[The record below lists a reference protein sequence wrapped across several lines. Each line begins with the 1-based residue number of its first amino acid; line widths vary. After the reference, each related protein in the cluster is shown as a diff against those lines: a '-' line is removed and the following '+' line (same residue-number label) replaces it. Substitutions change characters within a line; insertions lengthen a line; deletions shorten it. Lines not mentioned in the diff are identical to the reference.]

1 MYKNNIYV
9 VFLLYKNNKMNNYF
23 EISARLT
30 EATSIQIIRYLY
42 RIIDWNQRLIGI
54 LGARGT
60 GKTTLLLQRLKM
72 QYPSNREALYLSLDR
87 LVLLNYSLYELA
99 DRFYKQGGNIL
110 FLDEVHKYP
119 NWAVEIKSIYD
130 DFPSLQIVF
139 SGSSALLLQQAEA
152 DLSRRASM
160 YRLHN
165 LSLREFVL
173 FKTGIE
179 IQPVALEQIL
189 ENHSVPAGAINQ
201 ATRILPLFGE
211 YLKAG
216 AYPYYFE
223 NPALF
228 HDRLMATVKTII
240 ESDLMALSTFSY
252 SSIVAMQ
259 KILALIAE
267 SVPFK
272 PNISELS
279 RKSGVARDILLKMID
294 LLVRA
299 DLLMMLRQD
308 SSPTG
313 YLTKPEKLYL
323 FNPALAWALSI
334 NREPK
339 PGALRET
346 FFLNQLV
353 CHHRVTLPKTG
364 DFLVNNEFTF
374 EVGGPKKTK
383 RQIINTPNSFVV
395 QDNIETGF
403 GQTIPLWLFGF
414 LY

>member
-1 MYKNNIYV
+1 M
-9 VFLLYKNNKMNNYF
+9 NKYF
-23 EISARLT
+23 EISERLIQ
-30 EATSIQIIRYLY
+30 ATTTNIVRYLY
-42 RIIDWNQRLIGI
+42 GIIDWDQRLIGI

-60 GKTTLLLQRLKM
+60 GKTTMMLQRLKM
-72 QYPSNREALYLSLDR
+72 QDAKSHEALYVSLDK
-87 LVLLNYSLYELA
+87 LVLLNESLYELT
-99 DRFYKQGGNIL
+99 DLFYKQGGKTL

-119 NWAVEIKSIYD
+119 RWSLELKSIYD
-130 DFPSLQIVF
+130 DFPGLQVIF

-160 YRLHN
+160 YHLHN
-165 LSLREFVL
+165 LSYREFIH
-173 FKTGIE
+173 FKTGTSI
-179 IQPVALEQIL
+179 PTLNLGQIM
-189 ENHSVPAGAINQ
+189 EDPARHAASINNRMR
-201 ATRILPLFGE
+201 ALPLFAA

-223 NPALF
+223 NPPLF
-228 HDRLMATVKTII
+228 HDRLMVTVKTII
-240 ESDLMALSTFSY
+240 ESDLMALSSFSY

-259 KILALIAE
+259 KILAMVAG

-299 DLLMMLRQD
+299 DLLILLRQN

-323 FNPALAWALSI
+323 HNTSLAWALSV
-334 NREPK
+334 NREPET
-339 PGALRET
+339 GALRET
-346 FFLNQLV
+346 FFLNQLS
-353 CHHRVTLPKTG
+353 CKHQITLPKNG
-364 DFLVNNEFTF
+364 DFLIDNKFTF
-374 EVGGPKKTK
+374 EIGGPNKTN
-383 RQIINTPNSFVV
+383 RQIKETPNSFVV
-395 QDNIETGF
+395 QDNIETGS

>member
-1 MYKNNIYV
+1 
-9 VFLLYKNNKMNNYF
+9 MNNYF
-23 EISARLT
+23 EISARLI
-30 EATSIQIIRYLY
+30 EATSIQIVRYLY
-42 RIIDWNQRLIGI
+42 HAIDWNQRLIGI

-60 GKTTLLLQRLKM
+60 GKTTLMLQRLKM
-72 QYPSNREALYLSLDR
+72 HFPSTREALYLSLDR
-87 LVLLNYSLYELA
+87 LVMLNYSLYEMA
-99 DRFYKQGGNIL
+99 DQFYKLGGKIL
-110 FLDEVHKYP
+110 FIDEVHKYP
-119 NWAVEIKSIYD
+119 NWAIEIKSIYD

-160 YRLHN
+160 YHLHN

-179 IQPVALEQIL
+179 IQPVSLDQIM
-189 ENHSVPAGAINQ
+189 ENHPGHAIAINQ
-201 ATRILPLFGE
+201 TTRILPLFAE

-223 NPALF
+223 NPLLF
-228 HDRLMATVKTII
+228 HDRLLATVKTII
-240 ESDLMALSTFSY
+240 ESDLMALSPFSY

-323 FNPALAWALSI
+323 HNTSLAWALSI
-334 NREPK
+334 NREPET
-339 PGALRET
+339 GALRET
-346 FFLNQLV
+346 FFLNQLS
-353 CHHRVTLPKTG
+353 CRHRITLPKKG
-364 DFLVNNEFTF
+364 DFLVDNNFTF
-374 EVGGPKKTK
+374 EIGGPNKTK
-383 RQIINTPNSFVV
+383 RQIKDIPNSFVV

>member
-1 MYKNNIYV
+1 
-9 VFLLYKNNKMNNYF
+9 MNNYF
-23 EISARLT
+23 EISARLI
-30 EATSIQIIRYLY
+30 EATSIQIVRYLY
-42 RIIDWNQRLIGI
+42 HVIDWNQRLIGI

-60 GKTTLLLQRLKM
+60 GKTTLMLQRLKM
-72 QYPSNREALYLSLDR
+72 HFPSNREALYLSLDR
-87 LVLLNYSLYELA
+87 LVMLNYSLYEMA
-99 DRFYKQGGNIL
+99 DQFYKLGGKIL
-110 FLDEVHKYP
+110 FIDEVHKYP
-119 NWAVEIKSIYD
+119 NWAIEIKSIYD

-160 YRLHN
+160 YHLHN

-179 IQPVALEQIL
+179 IQPVSLDQIM
-189 ENHSVPAGAINQ
+189 ENHLSHAIAINQ
-201 ATRILPLFGE
+201 TTRILPLFAE

-223 NPALF
+223 NPLLF
-228 HDRLMATVKTII
+228 HDRLLATVKTII
-240 ESDLMALSTFSY
+240 ESDLMALSPFSY

-323 FNPALAWALSI
+323 HNTSLAWALSI
-334 NREPK
+334 NREPET
-339 PGALRET
+339 GALRET
-346 FFLNQLV
+346 FFLNQLS
-353 CHHRVTLPKTG
+353 CRHRITLPQKG
-364 DFLVNNEFTF
+364 DFLVDNNFTF
-374 EVGGPKKTK
+374 EIGGPNKTK
-383 RQIINTPNSFVV
+383 RQIKDTPNSFVV

>member
-1 MYKNNIYV
+1 
-9 VFLLYKNNKMNNYF
+9 MNNYF
-23 EISARLT
+23 ETTARLIQ
-30 EATSIQIIRYLY
+30 ATSTQIVRYLY
-42 RIIDWNQRLIGI
+42 HVIDWNQRLIGI

-60 GKTTLLLQRLKM
+60 GKTTLMLQRLKM
-72 QYPSNREALYLSLDR
+72 QYTENGEAMYLSIDR

-99 DRFYKQGGNIL
+99 DQFYKQGGKIL

-119 NWAVEIKSIYD
+119 NWAIEIKSIYD
-130 DFPSLQIVF
+130 DFPSVQIVF

-152 DLSRRASM
+152 DLSRRSSM
-160 YRLHN
+160 YHLHN
-165 LSLREFVL
+165 LSLREFVF
-173 FKTGIE
+173 FKTGVE
-179 IQPVALEQIL
+179 IRPVTLEQIL
-189 ENHSVPAGAINQ
+189 ENHHMNAGAINQ
-201 ATRILPLFGE
+201 SIRILPLFGE
-211 YLKAG
+211 YLKSG
-216 AYPYYFE
+216 AFPYYFE
-223 NPALF
+223 NPGLF

-240 ESDLMALSTFSY
+240 ESDLMALSSFSY

-259 KILALIAE
+259 KILALMAE

-299 DLLMMLRQD
+299 DLLIMLRQD

-323 FNPALAWALSI
+323 HNPALAWALST
-334 NREPK
+334 NREPET
-339 PGALRET
+339 GSLRET
-346 FFLNQLV
+346 FFLNQLS
-353 CHHRVTLPKTG
+353 CLHRVTLPKTG
-364 DFLVNNEFTF
+364 DFLVNNRFTF
-374 EVGGPKKTK
+374 EIGGSGKTN
-383 RQIINTPNSFVV
+383 RQIKDISNSFVV
-395 QDNIETGF
+395 QDNLEIGF

>member
-1 MYKNNIYV
+1 
-9 VFLLYKNNKMNNYF
+9 MNNYF
-23 EISARLT
+23 ETSARLVQ
-30 EATSIQIIRYLY
+30 ATSTQIVRYLY
-42 RIIDWNQRLIGI
+42 HGIDWNQRLTGI

-60 GKTTLLLQRLKM
+60 GKTTLMLQRLKL
-72 QYPSNREALYLSLDR
+72 QYEGSRDALYLSLDR
-87 LVLLNYSLYELA
+87 LVLLNYQLYELA
-99 DRFYKQGGNIL
+99 DQFYKMGGKIL

-119 NWAVEIKSIYD
+119 NWAIEIKSIYD
-130 DFPSLQIVF
+130 DYPNLQIVF
-139 SGSSALLLQQAEA
+139 SGSSALLLQQAGA

-160 YRLHN
+160 YHLNN
-165 LSLREFVL
+165 LSFREFVL
-173 FKTGIE
+173 FKTGNE
-179 IQPVALEQIL
+179 IPPLTLPEIL
-189 ENHSVPAGAINQ
+189 ENHPAHAVRINQ
-201 ATRILPLFGE
+201 TIQILPLFTE
-211 YLKAG
+211 YLKSG

-223 NPALF
+223 SPALF

-240 ESDLMALSTFSY
+240 ESDLMALSSFSY

-279 RKSGVARDILLKMID
+279 RKSGVVRDILLKMID

-299 DLLMMLRQD
+299 DLLIMLRQD

-323 FNPALAWALSI
+323 HNPALAWAISI
-334 NREPK
+334 NREPET
-339 PGALRET
+339 GAVRET
-346 FFLNQLV
+346 FFLNQLS
-353 CHHRVTLPKTG
+353 CQHLVTLPKSG
-364 DFLVNNEFTF
+364 DFLVNNRFTF
-374 EVGGPKKTK
+374 EIGGMGKTN
-383 RQIINTPNSFVV
+383 RQIKDIPDSFVV

-403 GQTIPLWLFGF
+403 GQTVPLWLFGF

>member
-1 MYKNNIYV
+1 MK
-9 VFLLYKNNKMNNYF
+9 NYF
-23 EISARLT
+23 ETSLRLI
-30 EATSIQIIRYLY
+30 EATSLQVVRYLY
-42 RIIDWNQRLIGI
+42 HEIDWNQRLIGI

-60 GKTTLLLQRLKM
+60 GKTTLMLQRLKIN
-72 QYPSNREALYLSLDR
+72 YSTKSEALYLSLDR
-87 LVLLNYSLYELA
+87 MVLLNYSLYDLA
-99 DRFYKQGGNIL
+99 DEFYKMGGQIL
-110 FLDEVHKYP
+110 YLDEVHKYP
-119 NWAVEIKSIYD
+119 NWAIEIKSIYD
-130 DFPSLQIVF
+130 DFPSLHLVF

-152 DLSRRASM
+152 DLSRRAAM
-160 YRLHN
+160 YHLHN
-165 LSLREFVL
+165 LSLREFLL
-173 FKTGIE
+173 FKMGTNF
-179 IQPVALEQIL
+179 PSLSLEQIL
-189 ENHSVPAGAINQ
+189 NNHITHSASINQ
-201 ATRILPLFGE
+201 TIRILPLFSE
-211 YLKAG
+211 YLKSG

-223 NPALF
+223 NPILF

-240 ESDLMALSTFSY
+240 ESDLMALSSFSY

-299 DLLMMLRQD
+299 DLLIMLRQN

-323 FNPALAWALSI
+323 HNSSLAWALSI
-334 NREPK
+334 NKEPEK
-339 PGALRET
+339 GSVRET
-346 FFLNQLV
+346 FFLNQVSCRHLL
-353 CHHRVTLPKTG
+353 TLPGSG
-364 DFLVNNEFTF
+364 DFLVDNRFTF
-374 EVGGPKKTK
+374 EIGGSSKDN
-383 RQIINTPNSFVV
+383 RQIKNITDSFVV

-403 GQTIPLWLFGF
+403 TQTIPLWIFGF